1 MADEPELRKFKKG
14 FNRVSTNFEQRYQQ
28 TPIWLTKKLNRR
40 KVLKSAAGAS
50 ALISTLPL
58 SAVSEDL
65 LGKYNQDKKQN
76 AWQTL
81 DAVLQHL
88 LPSSESG
95 PGAKEINACLYLY
108 LLVYE
113 QPTDKEEVDFIFQ
126 GVQWLNDYTKKRY
139 QRLFV
144 ALTHDEK
151 QQILTGIS
159 RSTAG
164 KSWLNMMILNIYEA
178 MLSPP
183 AYGGNPKGIGWQWL
197 AHQMG
202 FPLPEKGKRY
212 YELPPRSSIAK
223 SYAVIP
229 SQNLTPEFVKRK
241 SSSGTDKA

>member
-1 MADEPELRKFKKG
+1 MSE
-14 FNRVSTNFEQRYQQ
+14 SFEQRYQQ
-28 TPIWLTKKLNRR
+28 TPSWLSKKLNRR
-40 KVLKSAAGAS
+40 KLLKSAAGAS
-50 ALISTLPL
+50 ALVSTFPM

-65 LGKYNQDKKQN
+65 LDKYQQDKKQGD
-76 AWQTL
+76 WQTL
-81 DAVLQHL
+81 DSVQQHL
-88 LPSSESG
+88 LPSSASG

-113 QPTDKEEVDFIFQ
+113 QPTDKEEVAFIFQ
-126 GVQWLNDYTKKRY
+126 GVQWLNGFTNKRY
-139 QRLFV
+139 DRLFI
-144 ALTHDEK
+144 ALTDDEK
-151 QQILTGIS
+151 QQVLTGIS

-212 YELPPRSSIAK
+212 YELPARSTVAVNST
-223 SYAVIP
+223 VIP
-229 SQNLTPEFVKRK
+229 TKNVTENIVKRPP
-241 SSSGTDKA
+241 SYRSNKA